1 MVSLSVEES
10 KKLGVLLARGDR
22 LPALDVDSLR
32 KAIYAGAFDICR
44 IKVPSSD
51 EQTIEKLRA
60 LNMPWFIHTILVRNS
75 IDLHSEELDTRALRL
90 GFEEYDSSKAVLLG
104 DIVKRAWGARTAIN
118 YTDPVYQSLIGA
130 EMELKAA
137 IAYAQGFDRKLDTAK
152 RCWFIKKGDEA
163 IGFVCGSIDGDS
175 FEGIMYSIVP
185 EHRGDRLAADVMLF
199 LKRTCIE
206 EGLRYFCNDVPY
218 QNMPSLKS
226 IVRES
231 IGPVGTY
238 LNITIDS
245 LLTTSVSPVV
255 EHQLAHRLTKQQI
268 TNTISEQMDLLIGSD
283 HLIKDRYFDLGSV
296 DVNAHLHLQF
306 TVPYKTNKKAQ
317 LVCKIMNGESI
328 TGSAYGWY
336 IGL

>member
-22 LPALDVDSLR
+22 LPQLDVNLLR
-32 KAIYAGAFDICR
+32 KAIYAGAFDFCR

-51 EQTIEKLRA
+51 ELTIEKLRE

-75 IDLHSEELDTRALRL
+75 IDLNSEVLDDRELRL
-90 GFEEYDSSKAVLLG
+90 GFELYDSSEAELLG
-104 DIVKRAWGARTAIN
+104 SIVKRAWGARTAIN
-118 YTDPVYQSLIGA
+118 YADPVYQSLIGHDK
-130 EMELKAA
+130 ELNAA
-137 IAYAQGFDRKLDTAK
+137 IAYAQGFDRKLDSTK
-152 RCWFIKKGDEA
+152 RCWFIKKEDEA
-163 IGFVCGSIDGDS
+163 IGFICGSIDGDS

-199 LKRTCIE
+199 LKRNCVA

-245 LLTTSVSPVV
+245 LLTTSTAPAVKFEV
-255 EHQLAHRLTKQQI
+255 EANMGKQQLAKE
-268 TNTISEQMDLLIGSD
+268 ISERMDDMLD
-283 HLIKDRYFDLGSV
+283 ETYLIKDRYFDLSLV
-296 DVNAHLHLQF
+296 EQAKPI
-306 TVPYKTNKKAQ
+306 TVELTIPYKTDQRVQ
-317 LVCKIMNGESI
+317 LVCKVKHNNNIV
-328 TGSAYGWY
+328 GSAYGWY
-336 IGL
+336 IGV